1 VTSST
6 EERTVDPEPFDLP
19 GEGPVAALCLHG
31 LTGTPYEIR
40 PVAEALA
47 RRGMRA
53 RGPVLPGHNATPEEL
68 ARVPHTDWLET
79 AQAELDELR
88 AQHERVFVVGLSM
101 GGLVSLD
108 LASRNPV
115 DAVVSIGVPL
125 RLTNPATRL
134 IPLLKYLFPML
145 PKRGGPDIRDD
156 AARERHPGYRVM
168 PLHSIHELQ
177 RLQRR
182 VRSRLAEITAP
193 ILVAHGALDRT
204 ANPEDAREIHG
215 AVRSEERALQ
225 FFESSGHVVPVDVDG
240 LRLAEAVADFLSR
253 HSH

>member
-1 VTSST
+1 MTSSAS
-6 EERTVDPEPFDLP
+6 EPPVDSAPFDLP

-47 RRGMRA
+47 RRGVRA
-53 RGPVLPGHNATPEEL
+53 RGPVLPGHNETPREL
-68 ARVPHTDWLET
+68 ARVAHTEWLAV

-88 AQHERVFVVGLSM
+88 AQHQRVFVVGLSM

-115 DAVVSIGVPL
+115 DAVVSIGAPL
-125 RLTNPATRL
+125 RLKNPATRL
-134 IPLLKYLFPML
+134 IPLLKYLFPMMR
-145 PKRGGPDIRDD
+145 KRGGSDIRDD
-156 AARERHPGYRVM
+156 AARARHPGYDVM
-168 PLHSIHELQ
+168 PLSAVHELL
-177 RLQRR
+177 RLQAR
-182 VRSRLAEITAP
+182 VRTRLADITAP

-204 ANPEDAREIHG
+204 ANPEDAREIHATVG
-215 AVRSEERALQ
+215 SEERALR

-240 LRLAEAVADFLSR
+240 LRLSEAVADFLGR
-253 HSH
+253 HS